1 MTVSQNCSSLNQMNR
16 KGWADR
22 QFLIIVLHILGLM
35 FVIVGLS
42 ACQST
47 PTPSPLN
54 LSPQNIPLSN
64 TPSTTAKVGF
74 NIGGWT

>member
-1 MTVSQNCSSLNQMNR
+1 MTISQVVSSLNQMNR
-16 KGWADR
+16 QGGADR
-22 QFLIIVLHILGLM
+22 QFLTIVHILAMIL
-35 FVIVGLS
+35 VIIGLS

-47 PTPSPLN
+47 PTLPPVN

-64 TPSTTAKVGF
+64 TPSATAKAGF